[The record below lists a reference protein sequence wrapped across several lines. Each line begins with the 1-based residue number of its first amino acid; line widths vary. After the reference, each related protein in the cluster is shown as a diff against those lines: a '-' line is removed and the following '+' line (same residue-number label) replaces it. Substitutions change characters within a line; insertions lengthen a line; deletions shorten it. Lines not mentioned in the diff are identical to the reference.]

1 MKKLLFILAI
11 VAVYGLSV
19 TAAKASAVASEKA
32 GVTLVANTSAPDDK
46 NADSKKSEIKK
57 DSSCADK
64 KAEAGCAGKS
74 EVSGCCSKAKASG
87 CAEAKGCCSKKEEA
101 AVPAKK

>member
-11 VAVYGLSV
+11 VAVYGLSA
-19 TAAKASAVASEKA
+19 TAAKASAVVSEKA
-32 GVTLVANTSAPDDK
+32 GVTVVTSTNTPDDK
-46 NADSKKSEIKK
+46 NADSKKSEVKK

-64 KAEAGCAGKS
+64 KAAAGCAVKS
-74 EVSGCCSKAKASG
+74 EASGCCSKAKSSG

-101 AVPAKK
+101 PCPAKK

>member
-11 VAVYGLSV
+11 VAVYGLSA
-19 TAAKASAVASEKA
+19 TTAKASAVVSGKA
-32 GVTLVANTSAPDDK
+32 GVTVVAGDNCPDDK
-46 NADSKKSEIKK
+46 KADSKQSDVKK
-57 DSSCADK
+57 DSSCTDK

-74 EVSGCCSKAKASG
+74 EASGCCAKAKSSG
-87 CAEAKGCCSKKEEA
+87 CAEAKGCGSQKEEA